1 LKVQAFWE
9 EAMGQAEIA
18 KSSNATMS
26 DLNPMGTR
34 GFEFVEFTGPDPATL
49 DRTFRLLGFQPIA
62 RHRSKNVT
70 LYRQGDVNFILNAET
85 GGFPGAF
92 AAAHGPSV
100 CAIGIRVDDAP
111 AALRRAQAL
120 GAKVLLSDAGP
131 MEVTLP
137 AVEGIGGSRIFFID
151 RFGPES
157 TGGGSIYDIDFR
169 PLPDADRN
177 PAGTGLRLVDHLTN
191 NVYRGRMDFWAEFYE
206 RLFNFREIRYFD
218 IEGKLTGLKS
228 KAMTSPDGNIR
239 IPINESADDKSQIE
253 EYLRAYKGEGIQ
265 HIALATDDIYA
276 TVERLRANG
285 VTLMAPPPATYY
297 EMLDQRLPNH
307 GEDVAK
313 LQSLGILMDG
323 SPTHDGERGGL
334 LLQIFTET
342 MVGPIFFEIIQRKG
356 DEGFGEGNF
365 RALFES
371 IERDQ
376 VKRGVLADT
385 PPRDNA
391 A

>member
-1 LKVQAFWE
+1 
-9 EAMGQAEIA
+9 
-18 KSSNATMS
+18 
-26 DLNPMGTR
+26 
-34 GFEFVEFTGPDPATL
+34 
-49 DRTFRLLGFQPIA
+49 
-62 RHRSKNVT
+62 VT
-70 LYRQGDVNFILNAET
+70 LYRQGDINFILNAEKT
-85 GGFPGAF
+85 GFPAAF
-92 AAAHGPSV
+92 AEAHGPGV

-151 RFGPES
+151 RFGEE
-157 TGGGSIYDIDFR
+157 GSIYDIDFR
-169 PLPDADRN
+169 PLPDAEGN
-177 PAGTGLRLVDHLTN
+177 PMARHPSGAGLKLVDHLTN
-191 NVYRGRMDFWAEFYE
+191 NVYRGRMEFWAGFYE

-253 EYLRAYKGEGIQ
+253 EYLRVYKGEGIQ

-276 TVERLRANG
+276 TVEQLRANG

-297 EMLDQRLPNH
+297 EMLDQRLPDH
-307 GEDVAK
+307 GEDAAK
-313 LQSLGILMDG
+313 LQSLGLLLDG
-323 SPTHDGERGGL
+323 SPTHDGTSGGL
-334 LLQIFTET
+334 LLQIFSET

-371 IERDQ
+371 IEQDQ
-376 VKRGVLADT
+376 VRRGVLKDT
-385 PPRDNA
+385 A

>member
-1 LKVQAFWE
+1 
-9 EAMGQAEIA
+9 MGQAEIA
-18 KSSNATMS
+18 KSSNAVMPGGF
-26 DLNPMGTR
+26 DDVNPMGTR

-49 DRTFRLLGFQPIA
+49 DRTFRLLGFSPVA

-70 LYRQGDVNFILNAET
+70 LYRQGDVNFILNGEKD
-85 GGFPGAF
+85 GFPGAF
-92 AAAHGPSV
+92 AGAHGPSV

-151 RFGPES
+151 RFGAE
-157 TGGGSIYDIDFR
+157 GSIYDIDFR
-169 PLPDADRN
+169 PLPNTDRY
-177 PAGTGLRLVDHLTN
+177 PAGTGLKLVDHLTN

-253 EYLRAYKGEGIQ
+253 EYLREYKGEGIQ
-265 HIALATDDIYA
+265 HIALSTDDIYA
-276 TVERLRANG
+276 TVQQLRANG
-285 VTLMAPPPATYY
+285 VALMTPPPATYY
-297 EMLDQRLPNH
+297 EMLNERLPNH

-313 LQSLGILMDG
+313 LKSLGLLLDG
-323 SPTHDGERGGL
+323 SPTHDGQGGGL

-376 VKRGVLADT
+376 VRRGVLK
-385 PPRDNA
+385 DNA

>member
-1 LKVQAFWE
+1 
-9 EAMGQAEIA
+9 MGQAEIA
-18 KSSNATMS
+18 ESHNAGMS

-34 GFEFVEFTGPDPATL
+34 GFEFVEFTGPDPAAL
-49 DRTFRLLGFQPIA
+49 DRTFRLLGFQAVA

-70 LYRQGDVNFILNAET
+70 LYRQGDVNFILNGEPA
-85 GGFPGAF
+85 GFPGAF

-120 GAKVLLSDAGP
+120 GAKALLSEAGP

-151 RFGPES
+151 RFGAE
-157 TGGGSIYDIDFR
+157 GSIYDIDFR
-169 PLPDADRN
+169 PLPDADRH
-177 PAGTGLRLVDHLTN
+177 PEGTGLRVLDHLTN
-191 NVYRGRMDFWAEFYE
+191 NVYRGRMDYWAGFYE

-228 KAMTSPDGNIR
+228 RAMTSPDGNIR

-253 EYLRAYKGEGIQ
+253 EYLREYKGEGIQ
-265 HIALATDDIYA
+265 HIALSTDDIYA

-285 VTLMAPPPATYY
+285 VTLMTPPPATYY

-307 GEDVAK
+307 GEDVQK
-313 LQSLGILMDG
+313 LKSLGLLLDG
-323 SPTHDGERGGL
+323 SPSGGL

-376 VKRGVLADT
+376 VRRGVLKDT
-385 PPRDNA
+385 A

>member
-1 LKVQAFWE
+1 
-9 EAMGQAEIA
+9 MNEIVRVA
-18 KSSNATMS
+18 GMTSRGE
-26 DLNPMGTR
+26 DIDVNPMGTR
-34 GFEFVEFTGPDPATL
+34 GFEFVEFTGPDAQAL
-49 DRTFRLLGFQPIA
+49 DRTFRLLGFVPMA

-70 LYRQGDVNFILNAET
+70 LYRQGDVNFILNAEHQ
-85 GGFPGAF
+85 GFPERF

-111 AALRRAQAL
+111 MALRRAQAL
-120 GAKVLLSDAGP
+120 GAKTLVNEPGP

-137 AVEGIGGSRIFFID
+137 AVEGIGDSRIFFID
-151 RFGPES
+151 RFAEA
-157 TGGGSIYDIDFR
+157 GSIYDIDFR
-169 PLPDADRN
+169 PLPDAEKH
-177 PAGTGLRLVDHLTN
+177 PKGAGLTRIDHLTN
-191 NVYRGRMDFWAEFYE
+191 NVYRGRMDHWAEFYQ

-228 KAMTSPDGNIR
+228 RAMTSPDGNIR
-239 IPINESADDKSQIE
+239 IPINESSDDKSQIE
-253 EYLRAYKGEGIQ
+253 EYLREYKGEGIQ

-276 TVERLRANG
+276 TVERLRSNG

-307 GEDVAK
+307 GEDVARLK
-313 LQSLGILMDG
+313 ALGILIDG
-323 SPTHDGERGGL
+323 SPTHDGQKGGL

-376 VKRGVLADT
+376 VRRGVLKD
-385 PPRDNA
+385 DA

>member
-1 LKVQAFWE
+1 VFWE
-9 EAMGQAEIA
+9 EAMGQADFA
-18 KSSNATMS
+18 KSKNAMS

-62 RHRSKNVT
+62 QHRSKPVT
-70 LYRQGDVNFILNAET
+70 LYRQGDVNFILNAEKD
-85 GGFPGAF
+85 GFPAAF
-92 AAAHGPSV
+92 AEAHGPGV

-111 AALRRAQAL
+111 SALRRAQAL
-120 GAKVLLSDAGP
+120 GAKVLLSVTGP

-151 RFGPES
+151 RFAEE
-157 TGGGSIYDIDFR
+157 GSIYDIDFR
-169 PLPDADRN
+169 PLPNTDRHPN
-177 PAGTGLRLVDHLTN
+177 GAGLKLVDHLTN
-191 NVYRGRMDFWAEFYE
+191 NVYRGRMDYWAEFYE

-228 KAMTSPDGNIR
+228 RAMTSPDGNIR

-253 EYLRAYKGEGIQ
+253 EYLREYKGEGIQ

-276 TVERLRANG
+276 TVEQLRANG

-297 EMLDQRLPNH
+297 EMLNQRLPDH

-313 LQSLGILMDG
+313 LQSLGLLLDG
-323 SPTHDGERGGL
+323 SPTHDGKSGGL

-371 IERDQ
+371 IEQDQ
-376 VKRGVLADT
+376 VRRGVLK
-385 PPRDNA
+385 DNA

>member
-1 LKVQAFWE
+1 
-9 EAMGQAEIA
+9 MGQAEIA
-18 KSSNATMS
+18 RTNTNAANGID

-34 GFEFVEFTGPDPATL
+34 GFEFVEFTGPDPAHL
-49 DRTFRLLGFQPIA
+49 DRTFRLLGFQPVA
-62 RHRSKNVT
+62 QHRSKPVT
-70 LYRQGDVNFILNAET
+70 LYRQGDVNFILNAEK

-151 RFGPES
+151 RFGGE
-157 TGGGSIYDIDFR
+157 GSIYDIDFR
-169 PLPDADRN
+169 TLPDAEKN
-177 PAGTGLRLVDHLTN
+177 PAGAGLKIVDHLTN

-228 KAMTSPDGNIR
+228 RAMTSPDGNIR

-253 EYLRAYKGEGIQ
+253 EYLREYKGEGIQ
-265 HIALATDDIYA
+265 HIALSTDDIYA
-276 TVERLRANG
+276 TVEQLRANG

-297 EMLDQRLPNH
+297 QMLAERLPNH
-307 GEDVAK
+307 GEDVQK
-313 LQSLGILMDG
+313 LKSLGLLLDG
-323 SPTHDGERGGL
+323 SPSGGL

-376 VKRGVLADT
+376 VRRGVLK
-385 PPRDNA
+385 DNA

>member
-1 LKVQAFWE
+1 
-9 EAMGQAEIA
+9 MGQADLA
-18 KSSNATMS
+18 TANAAMPGLMD

-34 GFEFVEFTGPDPATL
+34 GFEFVEFAGPDPAIL
-49 DRTFRLLGFQPIA
+49 DRTFRLLGFAPIA
-62 RHRSKNVT
+62 QHRSKPVT
-70 LYRQGDVNFILNAET
+70 LYRQGDVNFILNAEKT
-85 GGFPGAF
+85 GFPAAF

-151 RFGPES
+151 RFGDE
-157 TGGGSIYDIDFR
+157 GSIYDIDFR
-169 PLPDADRN
+169 PLPDTERH
-177 PAGTGLRLVDHLTN
+177 PAGAGLRQVDHLTN
-191 NVYRGRMDFWAEFYE
+191 NVYRGRMDYWAAFYE

-265 HIALATDDIYA
+265 HIALSTDDIYA
-276 TVERLRANG
+276 TVAELRANG
-285 VTLMAPPPATYY
+285 VTLQGRTRTLVLG
-297 EMLDQRLPNH
+297 LDFDILIRLR
-307 GEDVAK
+307 EEAETTFVDVRVASPYGQHDLGFSADIAENYLK
-313 LQSLGILMDG
+313 ALDAELLGIA
-323 SPTHDGERGGL
+323 GG
-334 LLQIFTET
+334 
-342 MVGPIFFEIIQRKG
+342 
-356 DEGFGEGNF
+356 
-365 RALFES
+365 
-371 IERDQ
+371 
-376 VKRGVLADT
+376 
-385 PPRDNA
+385 
-391 A
+391 